1 MKLNWN
7 CMISSPV
14 AESPGH
20 LNFVEKYTVKVSSGC
35 SLKQVCLPQSFTYV
49 KNASPG
55 CKMVFFLQTGKW
67 ENCPLWNSAFSSILL
82 CWMAVTFFARLLWG
96 TVSLSHRYPVSL
108 FFSPPYFFPP
118 WSISFFSPSFFL
130 AFPPLS
136 FSFSSFLLS
145 FSYFSFLS
153 WSSLKENDDN
163 SKYLSLYFVAFLG
176 STELILQT

>member
-49 KNASPG
+49 KNASLG

-82 CWMAVTFFARLLWG
+82 CWMEVTFFARLLWG

-108 FFSPPYFFPP
+108 FFIPPYFFFPLKYL
-118 WSISFFSPSFFL
+118 IFFSFIFL
-130 AFPPLS
+130 SLP
-136 FSFSSFLLS
+136 SSFLLLFL
-145 FSYFSFLS
+145 FSPLFSLFFF
-153 WSSLKENDDN
+153 SSLIFPE
-163 SKYLSLYFVAFLG
+163 G
-176 STELILQT
+176 EGW

>member
-49 KNASPG
+49 KNASLG

-82 CWMAVTFFARLLWG
+82 CWMEVTCFARLLWG

-108 FFSPPYFFPP
+108 FFIPPYFFFPLKYL
-118 WSISFFSPSFFL
+118 IFFSFIFL
-130 AFPPLS
+130 SLP
-136 FSFSSFLLS
+136 SSFLLLFL
-145 FSYFSFLS
+145 FSPLFSLFFF
-153 WSSLKENDDN
+153 SSLIFPE
-163 SKYLSLYFVAFLG
+163 G
-176 STELILQT
+176 EGW